1 MIENVYKYFFSFGSK
16 MSLLYRHFMKVN
28 ILLKREATLPFF
40 LHSFIF
46 LSCFPRP
53 IRWSSA
59 SVCRI
64 YEWTG
69 WFPYFIY
76 FPYEEALVGCWVE
89 HPTMAVV
96 RNTLLYGCYHWY
108 HFLFLYFSIKAL
120 VSEAKFSACSRII
133 SDRSPSSPSFSPL
146 SMKFY
151 KKMIIN
157 KYDIKYTVH
166 FYLQTL
172 NFQIIK
178 FCSWEILGESLIKLF
193 IYYTLTLLVICN

>member
-69 WFPYFIY
+69 W
-76 FPYEEALVGCWVE
+76 
-89 HPTMAVV
+89 
-96 RNTLLYGCYHWY
+96 LLYLFPLWRSASWLLSWTPHNGCCEKHPPIRLLPLVPLFVLVFQHQSPGIWSVVLSVFSH
-108 HFLFLYFSIKAL
+108 HF
-120 VSEAKFSACSRII
+120 R
-133 SDRSPSSPSFSPL
+133 PL
-146 SMKFY
+146 S
-151 KKMIIN
+151 
-157 KYDIKYTVH
+157 
-166 FYLQTL
+166 
-172 NFQIIK
+172 
-178 FCSWEILGESLIKLF
+178 
-193 IYYTLTLLVICN
+193 